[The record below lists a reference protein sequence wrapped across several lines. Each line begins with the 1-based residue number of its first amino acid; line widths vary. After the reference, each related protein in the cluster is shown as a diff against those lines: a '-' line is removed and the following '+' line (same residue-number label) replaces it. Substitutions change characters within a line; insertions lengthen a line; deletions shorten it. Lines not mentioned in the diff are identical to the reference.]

1 MIPRSTT
8 RPATLV
14 VAALLTLAACGSTAS
29 PAPTATAAAGSSTAI
44 SSATASFAPSIALPS
59 AAGSTGGGGSV
70 DASALLSADMAASII
85 GGSPTAVAIPG
96 MNVPGVGIAAYG
108 TTTGDTVAL
117 FVEKVPGGIAAAELQ
132 AAIAMA
138 GAQGN
143 LTPISGVGEAAGKVV
158 EANEATIAFIKNGSL
173 VVISAHSGTTAGASL
188 EPKLESVAQQVA
200 GKL

>member
-29 PAPTATAAAGSSTAI
+29 PAPTATAAAGSSAAI

-59 AAGSTGGGGSV
+59 AAGSTGGGSV

>member
-59 AAGSTGGGGSV
+59 AASSTGGGSV